1 MRYAISDFIAQRTA
15 EFARCTVRRGGSP
28 HGITGRSRHL
38 FHGMGDGDDCSRTA
52 VPILC
57 TLVRE
62 TYSDGTLF
70 SLGELR
76 VRGMPILSK
85 SDTRVAVHR
94 RIYNERAMSNCPGGY
109 RGRRSQSMREVINHH
124 ASVEAVHVARV
135 VYGTKAPRERFG
147 RNFAHAFEAPL
158 TVWVGKLFIP
168 WVQGS
173 LSKAGGIPP
182 VVTRRVSF

>member
-1 MRYAISDFIAQRTA
+1 MMRYAISDFIAQRTA
-15 EFARCTVRRGGSP
+15 EFARRTVRCGGSP

-38 FHGMGDGDDCSRTA
+38 FHGMIMGDGDDRSKTS

-85 SDTRVAVHR
+85 
-94 RIYNERAMSNCPGGY
+94 E
-109 RGRRSQSMREVINHH
+109 
-124 ASVEAVHVARV
+124 
-135 VYGTKAPRERFG
+135 
-147 RNFAHAFEAPL
+147 
-158 TVWVGKLFIP
+158 
-168 WVQGS
+168 
-173 LSKAGGIPP
+173 
-182 VVTRRVSF
+182 